1 MEKEFLNPAGMPVLP
16 GFSQVVT
23 ATEGKI
29 VFISGQ
35 VALNA
40 NNEVVGKGDLRA
52 QVIQT
57 FENLKRALA
66 AVGATFDDVL
76 KTNTYIVNYTPDM
89 IGVVREVRSQYLPQ
103 EKPPASTLIGVQA
116 LVLEDLLIEIEAF
129 ALLKA

>member
-35 VALNA
+35 VAFNA
-40 NNEVVGKGDLRA
+40 NNELVGKGDLRA
-52 QVIQT
+52 QVVQT

-76 KTNTYIVNYTPDM
+76 KSNTYIVGYTPDV
-89 IGVVREVRSQYLPQ
+89 IGVIREVRSQYLPQ
-103 EKPPASTLIGVQA
+103 EKAPASTLIGVQA
-116 LVLEDLLIEIEAF
+116 LVFEDLLIEIEAI
-129 ALLKA
+129 AMVKA

>member
-1 MEKEFLNPAGMPVLP
+1 MKKEFLNPAGLPVLP

-23 ATEGKI
+23 ATEGKV

-40 NNEVVGKGDLRA
+40 NNELVGEGDLRA
-52 QVIQT
+52 QVVQT

-103 EKPPASTLIGVQA
+103 DKPPASTLIGVQA
-116 LVLEDLLIEIEAF
+116 LVLEGLLIEIEAF

>member
-1 MEKEFLNPAGMPVLP
+1 MEKEFLNHAGLPVLP

-23 ATEGKI
+23 ATQGKI

-52 QVIQT
+52 QVVQT
-57 FENLKRALA
+57 FENLKGALA

-89 IGVVREVRSQYLPQ
+89 IGMFREVRSQYLPQ

-129 ALLKA
+129 ALLKV

>member
-1 MEKEFLNPAGMPVLP
+1 MEKEFLNPAGLPVLP

-35 VALNA
+35 VALDA

-52 QVIQT
+52 QVAQT
-57 FENLKRALA
+57 FENLKGALA

-129 ALLKA
+129 ALLKV

>member
-1 MEKEFLNPAGMPVLP
+1 MEKEFLNPAGLPVLP

-35 VALNA
+35 VALDA
-40 NNEVVGKGDLRA
+40 NNAVVGKGDLRA
-52 QVIQT
+52 QVVQT
-57 FENLKRALA
+57 FENLKGALA

>member
-35 VALNA
+35 VAFNA
-40 NNEVVGKGDLRA
+40 NNELVGKGDLRA
-52 QVIQT
+52 QAVQT
-57 FENLKRALA
+57 FENLKQALA

-76 KTNTYIVNYTPDM
+76 KSNTYIVDYTPDV
-89 IGVVREVRSQYLPQ
+89 IGVIREVRSQYLPQ
-103 EKPPASTLIGVQA
+103 EKAPASTLIGVQA
-116 LVLEDLLIEIEAF
+116 LAFEDLLIEIEAI
-129 ALLKA
+129 AMVKA

>member
-1 MEKEFLNPAGMPVLP
+1 MEKEFLNPAGLPVLP

-35 VALNA
+35 VALDA
-40 NNEVVGKGDLRA
+40 NNAVVGKGDLRA
-52 QVIQT
+52 QVVQT
-57 FENLKRALA
+57 FENLKGALA

-89 IGVVREVRSQYLPQ
+89 IGVVREVRSRYLPQ

-129 ALLKA
+129 ALLKV

>member
-1 MEKEFLNPAGMPVLP
+1 MEKEFLNPAGLPVLP

-23 ATEGKI
+23 VTEGKI

-35 VALNA
+35 VALDA

-52 QVIQT
+52 QVVQT
-57 FENLKRALA
+57 FENLKGALA

-103 EKPPASTLIGVQA
+103 EKAPASTLIGVQA
-116 LVLEDLLIEIEAF
+116 LVFEDLLIEIEAF

>member
-1 MEKEFLNPAGMPVLP
+1 MEKEFLNPAGLPVLP

-23 ATEGKI
+23 ATEGKV

-40 NNEVVGKGDLRA
+40 NNELVGEGDLRA
-52 QVIQT
+52 QVVQT

-89 IGVVREVRSQYLPQ
+89 IGVIREVRSQYLPQ
-103 EKPPASTLIGVQA
+103 DKPPASTLIGVQA
-116 LVLEDLLIEIEAF
+116 LVLEGLLIEIEAF
-129 ALLKA
+129 ALLNA

>member
-1 MEKEFLNPAGMPVLP
+1 MEKEFLNPAGLPVLP

-52 QVIQT
+52 QVVQT
-57 FENLKRALA
+57 FENLKGALA

-89 IGVVREVRSQYLPQ
+89 IGVVREVRSQYLPR
-103 EKPPASTLIGVQA
+103 EKAPASTLIGVQA
-116 LVLEDLLIEIEAF
+116 LVFEDLLIEIEAF

>member
-1 MEKEFLNPAGMPVLP
+1 MEKEFLNPVGLPVLP

-35 VALNA
+35 VALDA
-40 NNEVVGKGDLRA
+40 NNEVVGKGDLGA
-52 QVIQT
+52 QVAQT

-89 IGVVREVRSQYLPQ
+89 IGVVRDVRSQYLPQ

>member
-1 MEKEFLNPAGMPVLP
+1 MEKEFLNPAGLPVLP

-35 VALNA
+35 VALDA

-52 QVIQT
+52 QVVQT
-57 FENLKRALA
+57 FENLKGALG

-103 EKPPASTLIGVQA
+103 EKAPASTLIGVQA
-116 LVLEDLLIEIEAF
+116 LVFEDLLIEIEAF

>member
-1 MEKEFLNPAGMPVLP
+1 MEKEFLNPVGLPVLP

-35 VALNA
+35 VALDA
-40 NNEVVGKGDLRA
+40 NNEMVGKGDLRA
-52 QVIQT
+52 QVVQT
-57 FENLKRALA
+57 FENLKGALA

-89 IGVVREVRSQYLPQ
+89 LGVVREVRSRYLPQ

-129 ALLKA
+129 ALLKV

>member
-1 MEKEFLNPAGMPVLP
+1 MEKEFLNPAGLPVLP

-35 VALNA
+35 VALDA

-52 QVIQT
+52 QVVQT
-57 FENLKRALA
+57 FENLKGALA

-129 ALLKA
+129 ALLNA

>member
-1 MEKEFLNPAGMPVLP
+1 MEKEFLNPASLPVLP

-52 QVIQT
+52 QVVQT
-57 FENLKRALA
+57 FENLKGALS

-89 IGVVREVRSQYLPQ
+89 VGVVREVRSQYLPQ

>member
-35 VALNA
+35 VALDA

-52 QVIQT
+52 QVVQT

-76 KTNTYIVNYTPDM
+76 KSNTYIVNYTPDV
-89 IGVVREVRSQYLPQ
+89 IGVIREVRSQYLPQ
-103 EKPPASTLIGVQA
+103 EKAPASTLIGVQA
-116 LVLEDLLIEIEAF
+116 LVFEDLLIEIEAI
-129 ALLKA
+129 AMVKA

>member
-35 VALNA
+35 VALDA

-52 QVIQT
+52 QVVQT

-66 AVGATFDDVL
+66 SVGATFDDVL
-76 KTNTYIVNYTPDM
+76 KSNTYIVDYTPDV
-89 IGVVREVRSQYLPQ
+89 IGVIREVRSQYLPQ
-103 EKPPASTLIGVQA
+103 EKAPASTLIGVQA
-116 LVLEDLLIEIEAF
+116 LVFEDLLIEIEAI
-129 ALLKA
+129 AMVKA

>member
-1 MEKEFLNPAGMPVLP
+1 MEKEFLNPTGLPVLP

-23 ATEGKI
+23 ATEGKV

-40 NNEVVGKGDLRA
+40 NNELVGEGDLRA
-52 QVIQT
+52 QVVQT

-89 IGVVREVRSQYLPQ
+89 IGVIREVRSQYLPQ
-103 EKPPASTLIGVQA
+103 DKPPASTLIGVQA
-116 LVLEDLLIEIEAF
+116 LVLEGLLIEIEAF

>member
-1 MEKEFLNPAGMPVLP
+1 MEKEFLNPAGLPVLP

-52 QVIQT
+52 QVVQT
-57 FENLKRALA
+57 FENLKGALA

-103 EKPPASTLIGVQA
+103 EKAPASTLIGVQA
-116 LVLEDLLIEIEAF
+116 LVFEDLLIEIEAF

>member
-1 MEKEFLNPAGMPVLP
+1 MEKEFLNPVGLPVLP

-52 QVIQT
+52 QVVQT
-57 FENLKRALA
+57 FENLKGALA

-89 IGVVREVRSQYLPQ
+89 IGVVREVRSRYLPQ

-129 ALLKA
+129 ALLKV

>member
-1 MEKEFLNPAGMPVLP
+1 MEKEFLNPAGLPVLP

-40 NNEVVGKGDLRA
+40 NNEVMGKGDLRA
-52 QVIQT
+52 QVAQT
-57 FENLKRALA
+57 FENLKGALA

>member
-23 ATEGKI
+23 ATEGKV

-40 NNEVVGKGDLRA
+40 DNELVGEGDLRA
-52 QVIQT
+52 QVVQT
-57 FENLKRALA
+57 LENLKQALA

-89 IGVVREVRSQYLPQ
+89 IDVVREVRSQYLPQ

-116 LVLEDLLIEIEAF
+116 LVLEGLLIEIEAI
-129 ALLKA
+129 AMLKA

>member
-1 MEKEFLNPAGMPVLP
+1 MEKEFLNPDGLPVLP

-35 VALNA
+35 VALDA
-40 NNEVVGKGDLRA
+40 NNAVVGKGDLRA
-52 QVIQT
+52 QVVQT
-57 FENLKRALA
+57 FENLKGALA

-103 EKPPASTLIGVQA
+103 EKAPASTLIGVQA

>member
-1 MEKEFLNPAGMPVLP
+1 MEKEFLNPAGLPVLP

-23 ATEGKI
+23 ATQGKI

-52 QVIQT
+52 QAVQT
-57 FENLKRALA
+57 FENLKGALA

-89 IGVVREVRSQYLPQ
+89 IGMFREVRSQYLPQ

-129 ALLKA
+129 ALLKV

>member
-35 VALNA
+35 VAFNA
-40 NNEVVGKGDLRA
+40 DNELVGKGDLRA
-52 QVIQT
+52 QAVQT
-57 FENLKRALA
+57 FENLKQALA

-76 KTNTYIVNYTPDM
+76 KSNTYIVDYTPDV
-89 IGVVREVRSQYLPQ
+89 IGVIREVRSQYLPQ
-103 EKPPASTLIGVQA
+103 EKAPASTLIGVQA
-116 LVLEDLLIEIEAF
+116 LAFEGLLIEIEAI
-129 ALLKA
+129 AMVEA

>member
-1 MEKEFLNPAGMPVLP
+1 MEKEFLNPAGLPVLP

-35 VALNA
+35 VALDA
-40 NNEVVGKGDLRA
+40 NKEVVGKGDLRA
-52 QVIQT
+52 QVVQT
-57 FENLKRALA
+57 FENLKGALA

-103 EKPPASTLIGVQA
+103 EKAPASTLIGVQA
-116 LVLEDLLIEIEAF
+116 LVFEELLIEVEAF
-129 ALLKA
+129 ALLKV

>member
-35 VALNA
+35 VALDA
-40 NNEVVGKGDLRA
+40 NNELVGKGDLRA
-52 QVIQT
+52 QVVQT
-57 FENLKRALA
+57 FENLKQALA

-76 KTNTYIVNYTPDM
+76 KSNTYIVDYTPDV
-89 IGVVREVRSQYLPQ
+89 IGVIREVRSQYLPQ
-103 EKPPASTLIGVQA
+103 EKAPASTLIGVQA
-116 LVLEDLLIEIEAF
+116 LAFEDLLIEIEAI
-129 ALLKA
+129 AMVKA

>member
-35 VALNA
+35 VAFNA
-40 NNEVVGKGDLRA
+40 NNELVGKGDLRA
-52 QVIQT
+52 QAVQT
-57 FENLKRALA
+57 FENLKQALA

-76 KTNTYIVNYTPDM
+76 KSNTYIVDYTPDV
-89 IGVVREVRSQYLPQ
+89 IGVIREVRSQYLPQ
-103 EKPPASTLIGVQA
+103 EKAPASTLIGVQA
-116 LVLEDLLIEIEAF
+116 LVFEDLLIEIEAI
-129 ALLKA
+129 AMVKA